1 MFAWG
6 SKSHDYF
13 FVFLTSVHIL
23 TCNIFFFDCQLN
35 SSQCIYMFLL
45 SVFLEGTYAVDEKD
59 ADLFSDTSSVTGQS
73 VVSSLDMSMQSSQYS
88 KSSG

>member
-1 MFAWG
+1 
-6 SKSHDYF
+6 
-13 FVFLTSVHIL
+13 
-23 TCNIFFFDCQLN
+23 
-35 SSQCIYMFLL
+35 MFLL